1 MVTLWTG
8 PSSLSGEPTDVS
20 ITSSTIVTDLPREID
35 PRFQRSLDVFREGLA
50 RELEAQKQQSR
61 RSDLRVFLRER
72 LESQQGKY
80 QTAFEA
86 ERPSEQLV
94 FGAKGHL
101 LSETMGEVSV
111 KVVQTEDLQF
121 VLQSDVKLEEQEYR
135 LSLSPWFLFERLQD
149 QLDLLEKSASVRQVS
164 AALQA
169 FGIVEPEVLVVTE
182 TAVEGLNS
190 GQLQAVN
197 VVLNHSASRIWGPP
211 GTGKTTTLAVL
222 VCELVAL
229 GQRVL
234 ITSNTHAAL
243 DQILSGLL
251 KHQVLQAIVDDGRIA
266 RLGRCPPEHRHC
278 GVREITRQQEHKL
291 RERIDRAVARL
302 VTLRG
307 HVLYIEGPL
316 RELRLAS
323 GPHEQLALFEEPEAH
338 GLSGKWLSELLGDQR
353 GDRWRRL
360 SLPTQ
365 CQLLDRY
372 YRRLE
377 FLKKATNQR
386 IVECRE
392 ILAQR
397 QRNTV
402 SRAQI
407 VLSTLANLTTSHWMD
422 GEEFDNVVVEEAGMA
437 LLPAL
442 FLACTRSRM
451 RTLAVG
457 DPLQLSSI
465 LVSRDSYVH
474 RALGRNIFQVGETP
488 QAMLTMQY
496 RMHPDIGD
504 FVSHLAYDNQLQ
516 HGRPL
521 SDFTEYSA
529 RDPLVGGALAGFD
542 LHGTSMCQ
550 RKPGESS
557 RYNEQSAE
565 VCLKLA
571 LRAVA
576 AGFEE
581 VAVISP
587 YRRQVRVLRDRLPE
601 SLKGIVECDTV
612 HRFQG
617 KEKEVVIIDLVD
629 SESLGPGTL
638 IRDDHRGAAQLL
650 NVAFSRA
657 QCKLFLVGEL
667 SYLCRQTPDSF
678 VGKAVTYLAKTKK
691 LFKVQGKA

>member
-1 MVTLWTG
+1 M
-8 PSSLSGEPTDVS
+8 PT
-20 ITSSTIVTDLPREID
+20 TTPTIATDLPRELD
-35 PRFQRSLDVFREGLA
+35 PRFQRSLEVFREGLA

-61 RSDLRVFLRER
+61 RSDLRVLLRER
-72 LESQQGKY
+72 LDPQQGKY

-86 ERPSEQLV
+86 ERPSEQIV

-101 LSETMGEVSV
+101 LSVQHGEIPV
-111 KVVQTEDLQF
+111 KVVQTEDLHL
-121 VLQSDVKLEEQEYR
+121 VLQSDVQLEETEYR

-149 QLDLLEKSASVRQVS
+149 QLDLLEKSANDRQVS

-169 FGIVEPEVLVVTE
+169 FGIVKPEILTE
-182 TAVEGLNS
+182 IETGGEGLNS
-190 GQLQAVN
+190 GQRRAVN
-197 VVLNHSASRIWGPP
+197 VVLSHSASRIWGPP

-251 KHQVLQAIVDDGRIA
+251 KHQELQPSVDDGRIA
-266 RLGRCPPEHRHC
+266 RLGRCLPEHRHC

-291 RERIDRAVARL
+291 KERIDQAVARL
-302 VTLRG
+302 VILRG
-307 HVLYIEGPL
+307 HLLYIEGPL
-316 RELRLAS
+316 RDLRLAS
-323 GPHEQLALFEEPEAH
+323 GPHEQLALFEEPEPQ
-338 GLSGKWLSELLGDQR
+338 GLSGKWLSEFLGEKR
-353 GDRWRRL
+353 GKRWRDL

-365 CQLLDRY
+365 CQLLERF

-377 FLKKATNQR
+377 FLKKATSQR

-392 ILAQR
+392 VLAQR

-402 SRAQI
+402 SRAHV

-422 GEEFDNVVVEEAGMA
+422 GEEFDNVVIEEAGMA

-442 FLACTRSRM
+442 FLACTRSQK

-465 LVSRDSYVH
+465 LVSRDSYVQ
-474 RALGRNIFQVGETP
+474 RALGRNIFEVGETP
-488 QAMLTMQY
+488 QAMLTTQY
-496 RMHPDIGD
+496 RMHPEIGD
-504 FVSHLAYDNQLQ
+504 FVSHLAYDNKLQ

-521 SDFTEYSA
+521 EDFAEWVS
-529 RDPLVGGALAGFD
+529 RDPLEGGALAGFD
-542 LHGTSMCQ
+542 LHGTSTCQ

-557 RYNEQSAE
+557 RFNEESAE

-571 LRAVA
+571 LRAAA
-576 AGFEE
+576 AGFTE

-587 YRRQVRVLRDRLPE
+587 YRRQVRVLRDRL
-601 SLKGIVECDTV
+601 SDDLKGIVECDTV

-667 SYLCRQTPDSF
+667 SYLCRQNPESF

-691 LFKVQGKA
+691 LFKVQGKS